1 MITFSQLG
9 NYGRFGNQLFQI
21 ASTIGIALKN
31 GHDYIF
37 PMWKYSEYF
46 SYPLPH
52 LNFFGNIEYIDEKFQ
67 IIEETS
73 SGYTEFNL
81 QKNKNYDLK
90 GYFQS
95 YKYFGDYKEIFLK
108 YFELNREYTI
118 IPNDNVISIH
128 VRRGD
133 YINLQHIHP
142 ILEFEYYK
150 KAMEH
155 FPNDS
160 TFLVFS
166 DDMPWCRKNFRD
178 KNFLFIEDD
187 LIKEFSYMKNCKY
200 NIIANSSLSWWAA
213 YLNPNPN
220 KIIIAPKVY
229 VLNEKTDDRI
239 PKEWIRI

>member
-133 YINLQHIHP
+133 
-142 ILEFEYYK
+142 
-150 KAMEH
+150 
-155 FPNDS
+155 
-160 TFLVFS
+160 
-166 DDMPWCRKNFRD
+166 

-187 LIKEFSYMKNCKY
+187 LIKEFSYMKNCKH

-229 VLNEKTDDRI
+229 VL
-239 PKEWIRI
+239 